1 MTQNLAEILLRKNLV
16 DEDEIVKAREIEKKS
31 GIPLGQILLKKGLL
45 HENDLL
51 ECTGEQYE
59 IPLVFKLEVHNIQEI
74 IHKIPVKFV
83 QKYRIV
89 PFYVEDDLVK
99 VALQD
104 PTQLHPLDEI
114 RLMLAGYHVELYL
127 ALESEI
133 LKIIHNIYENRDETR
148 RGTDIATGEG
158 LEFLDEIDDLR
169 DSMDL
174 ANEAPI
180 IKMVNLILS
189 NAISD
194 RASDIHVE
202 PQEKELWIRYRVDGV
217 LHKVLNP
224 PKAIQN
230 GILSRIKIM
239 AGMNIAE
246 NRLPQDGK
254 IKIRFGGNDID
265 IRVSSLPT
273 QFGERLVLRLL
284 NKSEYDFNIE
294 NIGFDKNILE
304 DYKKLID
311 EPNGIILITGPTGSG
326 KTTTLYA
333 SLQKINDESRNII
346 TVEDPVEYQINGI
359 SQVHARP
366 KIGLSFAEG
375 LRSILRQDPDVIMV
389 GEIRDAETAR
399 VAIQSALTGHLVLS
413 TLHTNDAPSSVSRL
427 LDMGIEPYLITAT
440 VRGIMAQ
447 RLLRVLCPHCKVK
460 IKADAGHLKEIYK
473 YQKKPASRAA
483 KSTPS
488 NASKKGET
496 LHIFEAGG
504 CKECMN
510 SGYRGRTGIYEFMM
524 IDEEL
529 RSLILKNPS
538 VDDVRNLAIKNGMK
552 TLRESAL
559 QKVLAGITTM
569 SEALRIT

>member
-1 MTQNLAEILLRKNLV
+1 MRDLVEILIHKKLV
-16 DEDEIVKAREIEKKS
+16 DEDEINKAREIEKKS
-31 GIPLGQILLKKGLL
+31 GINIGQILLKKGLL

-51 ECTGEQYE
+51 DCISEQYD
-59 IPLVFKLEVHNIQEI
+59 IPSILKLEIHNIHSI
-74 IHKIPVKFV
+74 VSKVPLKFI
-83 QKYRIV
+83 QKYRII

-99 VALQD
+99 IAVFD
-104 PTQLHPLDEI
+104 PTQLHPIDEI
-114 RLMLAGYHVELYL
+114 RLMFADYQVEIYL

-133 LKIIHNIYENRDETR
+133 LKIIHNVFENQNDSKL
-148 RGTDIATGEG
+148 ATGITTEEG
-158 LEFLDEIDDLR
+158 LEFLTELDDLR

-194 RASDIHVE
+194 RASDIHIE
-202 PQEKELWIRYRVDGV
+202 PQEKELWVRYRVDGV
-217 LHKVLNP
+217 LHKVLSP

-239 AGMNIAE
+239 ANLNIAE

-294 NIGFDKNILE
+294 NIGFEKNIL
-304 DYKKLID
+304 DTYKKVID

-389 GEIRDAETAR
+389 GEIRDEETAR
-399 VAIQSALTGHLVLS
+399 VAIQSALTGHMVLS
-413 TLHTNDAPSSVSRL
+413 TLHTNDAPSSISRL

-440 VRGIMAQ
+440 VRGVMAQ
-447 RLLRVLCPHCKVK
+447 RLLRVLCQKCRVKVK
-460 IKADAGHLKEIYK
+460 ANAAHLKEISK
-473 YQKKPASRAA
+473 YMEKPVSR
-483 KSTPS
+483 KSKT
-488 NASKKGET
+488 KV
-496 LHIFEAGG
+496 EAIQIYEVGG

-510 SGYRGRTGIYEFMM
+510 TGYKGRIGIYELMI
-524 IDEEL
+524 IDEKM
-529 RSLILKNPS
+529 RSVILKNPS
-538 VDDVRNLAIKNGMK
+538 LDDVRNLAIKNGMK
-552 TLRESAL
+552 TLRESAIL
-559 QKVLAGITTM
+559 KVLSGITTM

>member
-1 MTQNLAEILLRKNLV
+1 MTNDLADILKKKNLV

-31 GIPLGQILLKKGLL
+31 GINIGQVLLKKGLL

-51 ECTGEQYE
+51 SCISEQYE
-59 IPLVFKLEVHNIQEI
+59 IPTAIKLEVHNVQDIVNL
-74 IHKIPVKFV
+74 IPLKFV

-89 PFYVEDDLVK
+89 PYNCQDGVIK
-99 VALQD
+99 VAIQD
-104 PTQLHPLDEI
+104 PTQLHPIDEI
-114 RLMLAGYHVELYL
+114 RLMLASYKVELYL

-133 LKIIHNIYENRDETR
+133 LKIIHNVYEQREESKAGANVGFE
-148 RGTDIATGEG
+148 EG
-158 LEFLDEIDDLR
+158 LEFLDDLDDLR

-180 IKMVNLILS
+180 IKMVNMILS
-189 NAISD
+189 NAVSD
-194 RASDIHVE
+194 RASDIHIE
-202 PQEKELWIRYRVDGV
+202 PQEKELWVRYRVDGV
-217 LHKVLNP
+217 LHKVLSP

-239 AGMNIAE
+239 ANMNIAE

-273 QFGERLVLRLL
+273 QFGERLVMRLL
-284 NKSEYDFNIE
+284 NKSEYNFNID
-294 NIGFDKNILE
+294 NIGFDPDILA
-304 DYKKLID
+304 DFKKLID

-346 TVEDPVEYQINGI
+346 TVEDPVEYQMNGI

-399 VAIQSALTGHLVLS
+399 VAIQSALTGHLVFS

-427 LDMGIEPYLITAT
+427 LDMGIESYLITAT
-440 VRGIMAQ
+440 VRGVMAQ
-447 RLLRVLCPHCKVK
+447 RLMRVLCPHCKKKVK
-460 IKADAGHLKEIYK
+460 ASSAHLKEI
-473 YQKKPASRAA
+473 QKFMTTKSA
-483 KSTPS
+483 KSV
-488 NASKKGET
+488 KKEDV
-496 LHIFEAGG
+496 HIYEAGG

-510 SGYRGRTGIYEFMM
+510 SGYRGRTGIYEFMQ
-524 IDEEL
+524 IDEGL

-538 VDDVRNLAIKNGMK
+538 VDDIRNQAVKNGMK
-552 TLRESAL
+552 TLRAAAI
-559 QKVLAGITTM
+559 QKVLEGVTTM
-569 SEALRIT
+569 GEALRIT

>member
-1 MTQNLAEILLRKNLV
+1 MTNDLAEILKQKNLV
-16 DEDEIVKAREIEKKS
+16 EEDELLIAREIEKKS
-31 GIPLGQILLKKGLL
+31 GINIGQILLKKGLIL
-45 HENDLL
+45 ENDLL
-51 ECTGEQYE
+51 ACISEQYD
-59 IPLVFKLEVHNIQEI
+59 IPVALKLDVYNIQDI
-74 IHKIPVKFV
+74 IGIVPLKFI

-89 PFYVEDDLVK
+89 PYFVEDDLIK

-104 PTQLHPLDEI
+104 PTQLHPIDEI
-114 RLMLAGYHVELYL
+114 RLMFSGYQVELYL
-127 ALESEI
+127 ALETEI
-133 LKIIHNIYENRDETR
+133 LKVIHNVYENRDASKS
-148 RGTDIATGEG
+148 ATSIGVEDG
-158 LEFLDEIDDLR
+158 LEFLDNLEDLR

-180 IKMVNLILS
+180 IKMVNMILS

-194 RASDIHVE
+194 RASDIHIE
-202 PQEKELWIRYRVDGV
+202 PQEKELAIRYRVDGV

-224 PKAIQN
+224 PKAIQS

-239 AGMNIAE
+239 ANMNIAE

-284 NKSEYDFNIE
+284 NKSEYDFKLD
-294 NIGFDKNILE
+294 NIGFDPSLLNA
-304 DYKKLID
+304 YKKIID
-311 EPNGIILITGPTGSG
+311 EPNGILLITGPTGSG

-366 KIGLSFAEG
+366 KIGLTFAEG

-389 GEIRDAETAR
+389 GEIRDEETAR

-413 TLHTNDAPSSVSRL
+413 TLHTNDAPSSISRL

-440 VRGIMAQ
+440 VRGVMAQ
-447 RLLRVLCPHCKVK
+447 RLLRVLCPQCK
-460 IKADAGHLKEIYK
+460 IRTKAGISHLKEIHQSSK
-473 YQKKPASRAA
+473 PSTKSAKK
-483 KSTPS
+483 
-488 NASKKGET
+488 EV
-496 LHIFEAGG
+496 IIYEAGG
-504 CKECMN
+504 CKECLN
-510 SGYRGRTGIYEFMM
+510 SGYRGRTGIYELMEINESM
-524 IDEEL
+524 
-529 RSLILKNPS
+529 RSVILKNPS
-538 VDDVRNLAIKNGMK
+538 VDDIRTLAKKNGMK
-552 TLRESAL
+552 TLRESAI
-559 QKVLAGITTM
+559 QKVLDGVTTM